1 MKRADIFVIAVWTAF
16 IFGLAEGLV
25 LNASRA
31 NPVLFAPYK
40 LSAHVI
46 WVAPIIDI
54 AIFLIT
60 ACLLMLLF
68 MLIPE
73 RYRGPFPDLVFGI
86 FLFLGFFAVLFAPKI
101 LHVASV
107 VLLSLGLAIVSV
119 RLLRRGRNKITE
131 SMRRSLILV
140 PVLMLFTA
148 GIISGYERLQE
159 SRIMSR
165 LPEAETD
172 AQNVLI
178 IVMDTVRFDRF
189 LSTFMS
195 STGNSVTPNL
205 NQLAKKGVRYE
216 NAWVTSSWSLPSHA
230 SILTGL
236 YPHEHGADW
245 PELELKTDVTTL
257 PEYFSNLGYVTAA
270 FSGNSAWVTPE
281 YLGRGFTRFKVYTA
295 QDFIRRTSYGRALD
309 LVIAKLGFHYSGYG
323 KKAPQLHDEFLDFL
337 ADFPENPFF
346 GYITYMDVNQA
357 FHKVQLGHAFWEQP
371 PTTQEVIK
379 AYDESLSV
387 LDQQIGDFF
396 LELER
401 KGVLENTLVV
411 ITSDHGE
418 SFGATN
424 ADDHDPEGH
433 GTSLYPE
440 QSHVPLFI
448 IYPQEIEGN
457 QRIDDTVS
465 LRSIAGTITGLLNL
479 DNTPFVGELLPL
491 NQSSETIPEQDT
503 GLILATLNY
512 DKYQV
517 QSVIWDSW
525 LYLKDLNQ
533 AEGKEELYNLDADP
547 EAKVNL
553 IAHPEVTASIR
564 QKLEQLLASRHIS
577 GN

>member
-1 MKRADIFVIAVWTAF
+1 MKRADIFVIAVWTAL

-46 WVAPIIDI
+46 WVAPLIDI
-54 AIFLIT
+54 ILFLVP
-60 ACLLMLLF
+60 AFLLMLLF
-68 MLIPE
+68 KIIPE
-73 RYRGPFPDLVFGI
+73 QYRDLFSNLILGF
-86 FLFLGFFAVLFAPKI
+86 FLFLGFFAILFAPKL
-101 LHVASV
+101 LHIASV
-107 VLLSLGLAIVSV
+107 VLLSLGLAIVTF
-119 RLLRRGRNKITE
+119 RLTQRRRSELIKSLRRG
-131 SMRRSLILV
+131 LVLV
-140 PVLMLFTA
+140 PVMILLFA
-148 GIISGYERLQE
+148 GMVYGYKRLQE
-159 SRIMSR
+159 DRIVSQ
-165 LPEAETD
+165 LPDAKTD
-172 AQNVLI
+172 VQNVLI

-189 LSTFMS
+189 TSTFMS
-195 STGNSVTPNL
+195 STGNSLTPNL

-216 NAWVTSSWSLPSHA
+216 NAWVASTWSLPSQV

-236 YPHEHGADW
+236 YPHEHSADW
-245 PELELKTDVTTL
+245 PELSLNEDVTTL
-257 PEYFSNLGYVTAA
+257 PEYLSNLGYVTGA
-270 FSGNSAWVTPE
+270 FSGNSSWATPE
-281 YLGRGFTRFKVYTA
+281 YMGRGFTRFNAYTA
-295 QDFIRRTSYGRALD
+295 NDFVRRTSYGRGID
-309 LVIAKLGFHYSGYG
+309 LILAKLGFHYSGYG
-323 KKAPQLHDEFLDFL
+323 KKAPQIHDEFLDFL

-346 GYITYMDVNQA
+346 GYIVYMDVNQA
-357 FHKVQLGHAFWEQP
+357 FHKVQLGHGFWEQP

-418 SFGATN
+418 SFGATDT
-424 ADDHDPEGH
+424 DDHDPEGH

-440 QSHVPLFI
+440 QSRVPLFI
-448 IYPQEIEGN
+448 VYPREIEGN
-457 QRIDDTVS
+457 QTIDDTVS
-465 LRSIAGTITGLLNL
+465 LRSIAGTITELLNL
-479 DNTPFVGELLPL
+479 DNSPFTGDLLSL
-491 NQSSETIPEQDT
+491 NQSPGTIPEPDS
-503 GLILATLNY
+503 GVILATLNY

-533 AEGKEELYNLDADP
+533 AEGKEELYNLEADP
-547 EAKVNL
+547 GAKVNL
-553 IAHPEVTASIR
+553 VTHSEVTPSIR
-564 QKLEQLLASRHIS
+564 QKLEQLLASGHFM